1 VEIKELEKGKLI
13 DHRREGFLSERS
25 MASSSGP
32 HLIILTGASRG
43 YGQAVAEEYAERESG
58 QPQVFKLISRWQQGL
73 GRSSN

>member
-1 VEIKELEKGKLI
+1 M
-13 DHRREGFLSERS
+13 REALVFLSERVGLLLLL

-73 GRSSN
+73 GRSST